1 MHARRAFRRALI
13 LRLIPWLALQT
24 DPTKLREFAT
34 RYTAAWCNQDPAA
47 VAAFFSMSGSLTV
60 NHGKPAV
67 GRNQITE
74 LARSFMTT
82 FPDLKVLMDDLRVEP
97 DGAEYHWT
105 LIGTNSGPG
114 GTGHKVRISGCER
127 WRMGEDELIASS
139 QGHFDAD
146 EYRRQLEQGI

>member
-1 MHARRAFRRALI
+1 MRRASF

-24 DPTKLREFAT
+24 NPAQLREFAT
-34 RYTAAWCNQDPAA
+34 RYTAAWCSKDPAA
-47 VAAFFSMSGSLTV
+47 VAAFFSPSGSLTV
-60 NHGKPAV
+60 NNGNPAL

-82 FPDLKVLMDDLRVEP
+82 FPDLKVIMDDLRVET

-114 GTGHKVRISGCER
+114 GTGHKVRISGFER
-127 WRMGEDELIASS
+127 WRMGEDGLIASS